1 MFAARTAQWHTE
13 KRFVCFVPRGEGT
26 HWEVAEGELVTQ
38 RINLNGARHLA
49 QLVHGGYLRNSAAHA
64 HVTLRVTEKMQQQND
79 VIFSVTR

>member
-1 MFAARTAQWHTE
+1 MICLFRTSRRGHTL
-13 KRFVCFVPRGEGT
+13 G
-26 HWEVAEGELVTQ
+26 VAEGELVTQ